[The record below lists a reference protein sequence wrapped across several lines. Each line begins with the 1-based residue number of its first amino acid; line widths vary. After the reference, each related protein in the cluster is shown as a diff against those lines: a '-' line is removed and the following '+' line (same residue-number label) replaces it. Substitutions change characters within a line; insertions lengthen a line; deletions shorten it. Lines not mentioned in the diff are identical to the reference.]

1 MNVSSVWMSGFPP
14 LFAIQNCTR
23 SAHLLARM
31 AVISPNR
38 SPLSGWFRAAAF
50 ACLVAPSFAATH
62 LVDSITAL
70 QLKINDAAPGDII
83 TLKDGVYTTNKAIT
97 VSRRGVADQ
106 PVIVTAETI
115 GGVEINGTHGFNV
128 VQPAAY
134 VVIRGFVF
142 THAAGRNTIAS
153 GTSHVRY
160 TQNTFHCP
168 GDGAYLSV
176 VGDDAQVD
184 YNEFRD
190 KRSSGSMLQVTGSG
204 TQAARR
210 AWVHHNYFHDF
221 AAGAATNAE
230 TLRFGLSQLSLSTG
244 AGLVE
249 HNLFVRCTGEVELI
263 SSKCSGNTY
272 RYNTF
277 LDSPTAQLSLRHGN
291 DCLVYGN
298 YLRNTE
304 GMRVYGDRHQIF
316 SNYLE
321 KNYIGINLGNGG
333 AEVADGAPITS
344 HDRPDDCVIVFNTFV
359 ENRTHYQMS
368 RRTPTALGA
377 TNTVFA
383 NNILLG
389 GIAAKIEGPY
399 VGAVWSGNIVW
410 NASSAGDMPVEG
422 FATVDPMLAPD
433 ADGVQRPQAG
443 SPAIDAATGDYPGVI
458 ADLDGQPRSEKKDKG
473 ADELSTE
480 PVIARLLT
488 PEDVGPKAKSL
499 VAAEG
504 PH

>member
-1 MNVSSVWMSGFPP
+1 
-14 LFAIQNCTR
+14 
-23 SAHLLARM
+23 
-31 AVISPNR
+31 VISPTR
-38 SPLSGWFRAAAF
+38 SPLPGWFRAAAV
-50 ACLVAPSFAATH
+50 ACIVAPVFAATH

-70 QLKINDAAPGDII
+70 QLKINDAAPGDVL

-97 VSRRGVADQ
+97 VSRRGVAEQ
-106 PVIVTAETI
+106 PVVITAETI
-115 GGVEINGTHGFNV
+115 GGVEINGTHGFNI

-134 VVIRGFVF
+134 IVVQGFVF

-153 GTSHVRY
+153 GTSHVRF
-160 TQNTFHCP
+160 TRNTFQCP

-190 KRSSGSMLQVTGSG
+190 KKSGGSMLQVTGSG

-221 AAGAATNAE
+221 AGGGASNAE

-249 HNLFVRCTGEVELI
+249 HNLFVRCNGEVELI
-263 SSKCSGNTY
+263 SNKSSGNTY

-277 LDSPTAQLSLRHGN
+277 LDSPNAQLSLRHGN

-304 GMRVYGDRHQIF
+304 GLRIFGDRHQIF

-321 KNYIGINLGNGG
+321 KNYIGIHLGNGG
-333 AEVADGAPITS
+333 AEIADGAPLTS
-344 HDRPDDCVIVFNTFV
+344 HDRPDNCVIVFNTLV

-377 TNTVFA
+377 TNTTFA

-389 GIAAKIEGPY
+389 GVAAKIEGPY
-399 VGAVWSGNIVW
+399 VGAVWSGNILW
-410 NASSAGDMPVEG
+410 SASSAGDMPAEG
-422 FATVDPMLAPD
+422 FATVDPMLA
-433 ADGVQRPQAG
+433 AGEDGVHRLQAG
-443 SPAIDAATGDYPGVI
+443 SPAIDSAAGDFPSVTW
-458 ADLDGQPRSEKKDKG
+458 DLDGQPRSEKKDKG
-473 ADELSTE
+473 ADELSSE
-480 PVIARLLT
+480 PVLAKLLT

-499 VAAEG
+499 VTAEA
-504 PH
+504 PL